1 MNASSSGGAEKAG
14 LAAWLAVTAGTI
26 GALMATLDV
35 SVVNASLPTIQGEIG
50 ATGSEGT
57 WISTAYLVAEIIMIP
72 LAGWLERALGLRTL
86 LLTAAAMF
94 TACSVWCGL
103 ATSLAEMILGR
114 IGQGFSGGALIP
126 TALSIVAKRL
136 PRGQQPIGTALFGAT
151 AVIGP
156 VLGPVLGGYLT
167 EHISWHYA
175 FFINLPIGI
184 GLLVLL
190 ITGLP
195 AEPLKLQEFKHTD
208 YLGIAGLILGLG
220 CLTTV
225 LEEGQRE
232 RWFESSLIVDL
243 SVLSALGLAMLL
255 AGQFLAKKPV
265 IRLRIILERQFGG
278 VFLMTLMLGAALY
291 GVLYLI
297 PQFLAQVPGYN
308 SQQSGL
314 IAAISGVPTLA
325 MMVTFPFMLRHVDVR
340 IAVAF
345 GFLLYAI
352 SCFLNST
359 LTPFSAGGNFVL
371 AQVLRG
377 FAMFFTM
384 IFLNQAATAAVSRE
398 FADDASG
405 LFNAARNLGGSVG
418 LAVIATLQDRRES
431 LHFARIAE
439 SMSANSQRVQEALMS
454 QDVASISDTLTLQA
468 TVMTFSDL
476 YWLFGVALLIV
487 IPLVLV
493 MKPLN
498 QAQA

>member
-1 MNASSSGGAEKAG
+1 MNASSGGAEKAD

-86 LLTAAAMF
+86 LLIVAAMF

-103 ATSLAEMILGR
+103 ATSLPEMIVGR

-136 PRGQQPIGTALFGAT
+136 PSGQQSIGTALFGAT

-190 ITGLP
+190 VTGLP

-208 YLGIAGLILGLG
+208 YLGIAGLVLGLG

-225 LEEGQRE
+225 LEEGATR
-232 RWFESSLIVDL
+232 
-243 SVLSALGLAMLL
+243 AM
-255 AGQFLAKKPV
+255 V
-265 IRLRIILERQFGG
+265 
-278 VFLMTLMLGAALY
+278 
-291 GVLYLI
+291 
-297 PQFLAQVPGYN
+297 
-308 SQQSGL
+308 
-314 IAAISGVPTLA
+314 
-325 MMVTFPFMLRHVDVR
+325 
-340 IAVAF
+340 
-345 GFLLYAI
+345 
-352 SCFLNST
+352 
-359 LTPFSAGGNFVL
+359 
-371 AQVLRG
+371 
-377 FAMFFTM
+377 
-384 IFLNQAATAAVSRE
+384 
-398 FADDASG
+398 
-405 LFNAARNLGGSVG
+405 
-418 LAVIATLQDRRES
+418 
-431 LHFARIAE
+431 
-439 SMSANSQRVQEALMS
+439 
-454 QDVASISDTLTLQA
+454 
-468 TVMTFSDL
+468 
-476 YWLFGVALLIV
+476 
-487 IPLVLV
+487 
-493 MKPLN
+493 
-498 QAQA
+498 